1 MYLTRRDLYYPLLS
15 LLITNTMSFTLR
27 WNTRRKGE
35 IYRGSKWRVDRRFDP
50 LPLPLPMLHSPAQ
63 YDRPKYN
70 IGGGKRALVFQLMW
84 LGVVFAKLIWE
95 SERMNVCFGRNIF
108 LVQERNC
115 RFEIII
121 NVVDVSGSVG
131 SGGANSWHPWH
142 NLQNFSAAL
151 SIAGHH
157 TLLLRFCF
165 VPKILKWLSWAR
177 ATACGLSLFSSTVW
191 VPLK

>member
-115 RFEIII
+115 RFEIIW
-121 NVVDVSGSVG
+121 
-131 SGGANSWHPWH
+131 GAE
-142 NLQNFSAAL
+142 
-151 SIAGHH
+151 SITVLCRVLGRFFI
-157 TLLLRFCF
+157 LLRTAW
-165 VPKILKWLSWAR
+165 ILAR
-177 ATACGLSLFSSTVW
+177 GLPFIRGALPGWFFRRFSLGFRVGGRL
-191 VPLK
+191 PQQEAGYAGYFNYIN